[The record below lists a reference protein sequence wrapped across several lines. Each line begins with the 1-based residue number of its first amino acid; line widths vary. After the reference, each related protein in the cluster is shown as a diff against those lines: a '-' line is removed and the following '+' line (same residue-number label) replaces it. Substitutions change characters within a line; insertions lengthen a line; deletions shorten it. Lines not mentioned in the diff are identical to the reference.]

1 MFGLGNT
8 NTIITE
14 RESVE
19 DKKRLYE
26 LERQRKQDNLRDR
39 RIAGKGGTAG
49 LGDTAIGDEVNDL
62 TAEGIREYQNNQK
75 MLDSLRSRF
84 NVWSLVFA
92 GVMGGLLGSILGAMQ
107 IQKMFRGESVNYEAA
122 TNTMIGS
129 FSGIFFGVTFTAI
142 YQCAAIYLNKNGR
155 FQKALDAEKEAL
167 RRKEQSILER
177 HDEFVY
183 YDAARAQSRCYR
195 IFCCSHYGKITS
207 ERIIYS
213 NFMQPG
219 PFKRG
224 ERCKWFLRYL
234 QGFFVKDV
242 ESLDYDYVLDVS
254 VDQSC
259 FEQISN
265 VGNIQ
270 LHCEAGSDLSVIKD
284 ERARIVR
291 ALKAQDEA
299 ALRKALLSAGNIR
312 PLRKL
317 VNRAKNE
324 IVKLQEKRR
333 KQCAEQGQE
342 FVVMYVEEDK
352 TVNTSKLIT
361 VSIIYCLERFLFFV

>member
-1 MFGLGNT
+1 
-8 NTIITE
+8 
-14 RESVE
+14 
-19 DKKRLYE
+19 
-26 LERQRKQDNLRDR
+26 
-39 RIAGKGGTAG
+39 
-49 LGDTAIGDEVNDL
+49 
-62 TAEGIREYQNNQK
+62 
-75 MLDSLRSRF
+75 
-84 NVWSLVFA
+84 
-92 GVMGGLLGSILGAMQ
+92 
-107 IQKMFRGESVNYEAA
+107 
-122 TNTMIGS
+122 
-129 FSGIFFGVTFTAI
+129 
-142 YQCAAIYLNKNGR
+142 
-155 FQKALDAEKEAL
+155 
-167 RRKEQSILER
+167 
-177 HDEFVY
+177 
-183 YDAARAQSRCYR
+183 
-195 IFCCSHYGKITS
+195 
-207 ERIIYS
+207 
-213 NFMQPG
+213 MQPG

-224 ERCKWFLRYL
+224 ERYKWFLRYL
-234 QGFFVKDV
+234 PGFFVKDV

-259 FEQISN
+259 FEQIGN

-361 VSIIYCLERFLFFV
+361 VSIIYSLERFLFFV